1 MEGVSFSLGQHTD
14 WDISSLRKVAFTSEQ
29 MYTMIGGPDYLR
41 YVVPAKDVPFAS
53 YAGDDVFAWMRR
65 RLVDSCSAMGLV
77 DADGVPCSALQQLIE
92 PIRDTAFAV
101 GDGVMPPDDDH
112 EDIRTYVAYFG
123 TRFATLCRFSTV
135 PYQLGYNLIGLG
147 RPDQWENNFLD
158 ETGVLKGFKQA
169 SLNLKAT
176 VDDSREKAL
185 LNGALDGSSYDAKKF
200 AEAKGLPKE
209 PFVNLARD
217 IRTRKYRR
225 LTIQGVDYRR
235 TRLAESSQLRDLRI
249 GPQPWR
255 ASEVFPG
262 AGAFFVIDFDAK
274 PGVDASVW
282 EGESTSHVSIEFAK
296 KGSLLERFSGIP
308 RAQWG
313 QSSLAATKE

>member
-1 MEGVSFSLGQHTD
+1 MGSVAFSVGKHTD
-14 WDISSLRKVAFTSEQ
+14 WDFDSLRKVAFTSEQ
-29 MYTMIGGPDYLR
+29 LYTMIGGPDYLR

-53 YAGDDVFAWMRR
+53 YANDDVFAWMRR
-65 RLVDSCSAMGLV
+65 RLVDSCGAMGLV
-77 DADGVPCSALQQLIE
+77 GADAIPCPALQQLIE

-112 EDIRTYVAYFG
+112 DDIRTYVAYFG
-123 TRFATLCRFSTV
+123 TRYATLCRFSTV

-147 RPDQWENNFLD
+147 GPDQWESNFLE
-158 ETGVLKGFKQA
+158 ETGTLEGFKKA
-169 SLNLKAT
+169 SVALK
-176 VDDSREKAL
+176 VNVKEPREKAL
-185 LNGALDGSSYDAKKF
+185 LNGAISGSLYDAEKF
-200 AEAKGLPKE
+200 AEARNLPEE
-209 PFVNLARD
+209 PFVNLARG
-217 IRTRKYRR
+217 IRIGHYQC
-225 LTIQGVDYRR
+225 LTIQGVDFRR

-262 AGAFFVIDFDAK
+262 AGAFFVIDFDAN
-274 PGVDASVW
+274 PGEDTSVW
-282 EGESTSHVSIEFAK
+282 EGESISHISFEFAQ

-313 QSSLAATKE
+313 QSLAGMEK